1 MCACTLSRVFPDEGV
16 GGGNV
21 LCGAVKRIEISKSH
35 VFGTNKKKR
44 TACLPSFVALLS
56 LAVER
61 LKRLPLWC
69 TRVGDSSIYISTKH

>member
-35 VFGTNKKKR
+35 VFGTNKKNVQH
-44 TACLPSFVALLS
+44 AYH
-56 LAVER
+56 
-61 LKRLPLWC
+61 PL
-69 TRVGDSSIYISTKH
+69 